1 MLQFAEICGFPWSL
15 TTACQSCEVLTLTW
29 SLQHLGS
36 FGILFTKFTKRTFV
50 PDVMSPRQ
58 TWDITFTITW
68 GLSATS
74 GVLDSVCLNVS
85 VLLIAG
91 MRVLHWSM
99 LGVTILL
106 LMCEI
111 AISQLCKSLITLVD
125 GFHTLFI
132 LMHLALPLPQTA
144 STIKTSLST
153 LEPST
158 SPHASSIEPPAG
170 TQTVTAQPNHETPS
184 VVNPHQPFSP
194 KISPVALNCGLSYH
208 NSRVQV
214 VRVFISTLLLVS
226 LCISYFMEIIHFFLK
241 PHPVHQP
248 QLLVVVGVV
257 STLYKMLV
265 FRLSCDRLRH
275 KKTGVV
281 RQEEETGSHLLVN
294 QKGNTEK
301 IMKEGKGLFYL
312 PAHNSLAY
320 CTIRDGKHWS
330 NPADLQLQTTDLRPV
345 FLVSLVFSYI
355 LFLYILHSHT
365 Y

>member
-1 MLQFAEICGFPWSL
+1 
-15 TTACQSCEVLTLTW
+15 
-29 SLQHLGS
+29 
-36 FGILFTKFTKRTFV
+36 
-50 PDVMSPRQ
+50 
-58 TWDITFTITW
+58 
-68 GLSATS
+68 
-74 GVLDSVCLNVS
+74 
-85 VLLIAG
+85 
-91 MRVLHWSM
+91 M

-281 RQEEETGSHLLVN
+281 RQEEETGSYLLVN

-320 CTIRDGKHWS
+320 CTIRDGKH
-330 NPADLQLQTTDLRPV
+330 
-345 FLVSLVFSYI
+345 
-355 LFLYILHSHT
+355 
-365 Y
+365 

>member
-1 MLQFAEICGFPWSL
+1 M
-15 TTACQSCEVLTLTW
+15 
-29 SLQHLGS
+29 GS
-36 FGILFTKFTKRTFV
+36 QIL
-50 PDVMSPRQ
+50 
-58 TWDITFTITW
+58 
-68 GLSATS
+68 
-74 GVLDSVCLNVS
+74 SVLNVS

-144 STIKTSLST
+144 STIKTSLSA

-170 TQTVTAQPNHETPS
+170 SQTVTAQPNHETPS

-194 KISPVALNCGLSYH
+194 KISPAALNCGLSYH

-226 LCISYFMEIIHFFLK
+226 LCISYSMEIIHFFLK

-265 FRLSCDRLRH
+265 FGLSCDLLRH
-275 KKTGVV
+275 KKTGVG
-281 RQEEETGSHLLVN
+281 EEETGSHLLVN
-294 QKGNTEK
+294 QKGNTQKNNE
-301 IMKEGKGLFYL
+301 
-312 PAHNSLAY
+312 
-320 CTIRDGKHWS
+320 R
-330 NPADLQLQTTDLRPV
+330 R
-345 FLVSLVFSYI
+345 
-355 LFLYILHSHT
+355 
-365 Y
+365 